1 MPLTRAIASVE
12 HPEYVES
19 REEIESELAHSW
31 MQLDEDSLLAL
42 DARTGDPLAWGLVVA
57 APGSET
63 LVRSILLGGVHP
75 AARGR
80 GLGRALLNWQDARA
94 QQQLATHAEALP
106 AWSIV
111 YADDRSSDKK
121 RLLEGAGFTATRWF
135 LGQERVIADPIP
147 EVPFDDGVSIV
158 PFTTELSEATR
169 LAKSDAFRD
178 HWGSQPT
185 TREQW
190 DAMLALPVF
199 RPDLSFV
206 AVDRAGSV
214 VGLVMT
220 ETSHE
225 DWELQGYS
233 SGYITL
239 VGVVRE
245 WRRRG
250 IAPALLARVFHAL
263 ADAGIER
270 AALDVDSVNPTGA
283 LGLYSGMGFHTTTTV
298 VAYTREF

>member
-178 HWGSQPT
+178 HWAAS
-185 TREQW
+185 
-190 DAMLALPVF
+190 
-199 RPDLSFV
+199 RP
-206 AVDRAGSV
+206 RG
-214 VGLVMT
+214 
-220 ETSHE
+220 
-225 DWELQGYS
+225 S
-233 SGYITL
+233 SGTRCSPCRCS
-239 VGVVRE
+239 GPTSPSSPST
-245 WRRRG
+245 G
-250 IAPALLARVFHAL
+250 Q
-263 ADAGIER
+263 
-270 AALDVDSVNPTGA
+270 AASWVS
-283 LGLYSGMGFHTTTTV
+283 
-298 VAYTREF
+298 